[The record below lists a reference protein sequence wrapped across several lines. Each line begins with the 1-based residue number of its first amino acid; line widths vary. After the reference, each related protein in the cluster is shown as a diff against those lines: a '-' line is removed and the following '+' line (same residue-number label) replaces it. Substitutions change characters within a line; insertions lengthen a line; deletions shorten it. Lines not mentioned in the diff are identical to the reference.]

1 MNLEISFRHMEHTES
16 IDERIREKVEKFAK
30 KHFSNNATLKWT
42 AWVESQDHFASV
54 HAVDKGHEYFAKA
67 NTESMYKTIDQ
78 TIHKLEA
85 QVEHHNFEN
94 RRTS

>member
-1 MNLEISFRHMEHTES
+1 MNLEITLRHMEHTES
-16 IDERIREKVEKFAK
+16 IDKKIREKIEKFAK
-30 KHFSNNATLKWT
+30 KHLSSNAIIKWT
-42 AWVESQDHFASV
+42 GWVENQDHLASV

-67 NTESMYKTIDQ
+67 KTESMYKTIDQ
-78 TIHKLEA
+78 AVHKLEA